1 MIQNNL
7 QICTKT
13 VMDTTDPNIKF
24 NKSGESHYYTNFI
37 KNIIPI
43 WKNDNSKFYQ
53 LEKIADKI
61 KKDSK
66 KMILIAS
73 LELVVVS
80 IVLIWY
86 I

>member
-61 KKDSK
+61 KRLK

>member
-1 MIQNNL
+1 MYKNCDGYN
-7 QICTKT
+7 
-13 VMDTTDPNIKF
+13 DPNIKF

-37 KNIIPI
+37 KNITLFE
-43 WKNDNSKFYQ
+43 NDNSKFYQ

-61 KKDSK
+61 KKTQ